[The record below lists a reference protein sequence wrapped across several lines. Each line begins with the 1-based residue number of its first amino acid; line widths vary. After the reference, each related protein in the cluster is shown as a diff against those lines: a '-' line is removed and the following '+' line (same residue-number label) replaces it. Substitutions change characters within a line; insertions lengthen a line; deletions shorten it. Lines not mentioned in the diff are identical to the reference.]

1 MIKKV
6 LIANRGEIAARII
19 RTCRLMGIQTV
30 AVYSEGD
37 RAALH
42 TQLADQAFYLGP
54 DPAATS
60 YLNSERLIALAKRA
74 GADAIHPGFGFLSE
88 NAKFAQA
95 VLDAGLIFIG
105 PSPRIIDLMGR
116 KDQAKAL
123 AKEAGVPTLP
133 GYNGED
139 QSLKNLEKEARV
151 LGAPLLIKASAGG
164 GGKGMAIVSD
174 LADFERLLERAKS
187 EARNSF
193 GDDHVL
199 LERFFPTAR
208 HIEVQVL
215 GDQHGKILHLFERE
229 CSVQRR
235 HQKIIEETPS
245 PSISPEIRQ
254 RICESGVL
262 MAGKVDYFNAGTVEF
277 IYDSETQKHY
287 FLEMNTRLQVEH
299 PVTEMVTGLDLV
311 RLQIE
316 IASGLPLR
324 FDQSDLKQT
333 GHALEVRLYAEDP
346 KEGYRPSAGQV
357 RYFQTSSSGARV
369 ESGLKSVDEISPY
382 YDPMIA
388 KLITH
393 GPNRSESIAK
403 MRQALSQVK
412 LWGPPSNLHLL
423 HHWTTGSLLAENQFH
438 TRTVEEKFP
447 RWRPEVALELHA
459 ALWWL
464 ADLSQWDALG
474 LPAGFRNVPTS
485 SEGSSVARLRFEGE
499 EVTLTYQRL
508 AEGLHQV
515 NGKTYRVLDRRPLA
529 SLAQVAPGTLGV
541 QHRVECEGELFQADV
556 LEQPCASALF
566 EREVFV
572 HLQGRVGVSLQLL
585 RRTPLGGAPQKEGD
599 YCAPMPG
606 KITKVL
612 VKPGEKVQKG
622 QRLLTLE
629 AMKMESEIT
638 AHEGGTIHQVWVTAG
653 EQVSL
658 GKPLLELKGESK

>member
-19 RTCRLMGIQTV
+19 RTCRLMGVQTV

-42 TQLADQAFYLGP
+42 TQLADQAFCLGP
-54 DPAATS
+54 DPAASS
-60 YLNSERLIALAKRA
+60 YLNSERLIALAKRS

-95 VLDAGLIFIG
+95 VHDAGLIFIG
-105 PSPRIIDLMGR
+105 PSARSIDLMGR
-116 KDQAKAL
+116 KDKAKAL
-123 AKEAGVPTLP
+123 AKAAGVPTLP

-139 QSLKNLEKEARV
+139 QSAQNLEKEARAI
-151 LGAPLLIKASAGG
+151 GAPLLIKASAGG
-164 GGKGMAIVSD
+164 GGKGMAIVTD
-174 LADFERLLERAKS
+174 LADFARLLERAKS

-254 RICESGVL
+254 SICESGVL
-262 MAGKVDYFNAGTVEF
+262 MARRVDYFNAGTVEF

-299 PVTEMVTGLDLV
+299 PVTELVTGLDLV

-316 IASGLPLR
+316 IASGLPLPFEQNDIR
-324 FDQSDLKQT
+324 QT

-346 KEGYRPSAGQV
+346 KEGYRPSAGHV
-357 RYFQTSSSGARV
+357 RYFKASSSGARV
-369 ESGLKSVDEISPY
+369 ESGLRTVDEISPF

-393 GPNRSESIAK
+393 APSRNESIAK
-403 MRQALSQVK
+403 MRQALTRVK
-412 LWGPPSNLHLL
+412 LWGPPANLHLL
-423 HHWTTGSLLAENQFH
+423 HHWTSGSLLAENQFH
-438 TRTVEEKFP
+438 TRTVDERFP
-447 RWRPEVALELHA
+447 KWRPEICLDLHA

-464 ADLSQWDALG
+464 ADLSQWDASG
-474 LPAGFRNVPTS
+474 LPAGFRNVPS
-485 SEGSSVARLRFEGE
+485 SPEGTPAARLRFEGE
-499 EVTLTYQRL
+499 EITLKPQRL
-508 AEGLHQV
+508 AEGLHRV
-515 NGKTYRVLDRRPLA
+515 NGKTYRILDATPLN
-529 SLAQVAPGTLGV
+529 SLAHLPAGTLGT
-541 QHRVECEGELFQADV
+541 QLRVECDGELLQAEV
-556 LEQPCASALF
+556 LEQPCASALI
-566 EREVFV
+566 EREIFV

-612 VKPGEKVQKG
+612 VKPGERVQKG
-622 QRLLTLE
+622 QCLLTLE
-629 AMKMESEIT
+629 AMKMETEVV
-638 AHEGGTIHQVWVTAG
+638 AHEDGTIEQIWVTAG
-653 EQVSL
+653 EQVPL